1 MACITRCILRWGL
14 ISGLALG
21 GATLLIG
28 PDRVGAGFH
37 QLQSKARGAVDQ
49 LMDNPTAMRRQLEQL
64 ADEYP
69 DRIAEVR
76 GEIAEIDHQVSR
88 LEHDVEI
95 SKRVVAL
102 TTNDLRELRTLV
114 AQAEAKQTATAR
126 TVSFYHAGMRFNID
140 QAYSEAGRIN
150 NVRENYNDRLAQD
163 THQYQFLS
171 EQKARL
177 TEILDN
183 LEGDFSKYQAQ
194 LWQLDRQI
202 DAIERNER
210 LIDLTIR
217 QKATLASYDK
227 FDKIANLH
235 QLEAK
240 LAELRTVQEAQ
251 LQALAKSG
259 ISDDYFKRA
268 ETELGMMSIDD
279 NPFANIF
286 DDVDEEEVEE
296 DDSTQSIAYSHQE
309 AS

>member
-37 QLQSKARGAVDQ
+37 QLQSKARGVVDQ
-49 LMDNPTAMRRQLEQL
+49 FMDNPTAMRRQLEQL

-76 GEIAEIDHQVSR
+76 GEIAEIDHQIGR

-95 SKRVVAL
+95 AKRVVAL
-102 TTNDLRELRTLV
+102 TTSDLRALKTLV
-114 AQAEAKQTATAR
+114 AQAEAKKAATSR
-126 TVSFYHAGMRFNID
+126 NVSFHFDGMRFNID
-140 QAYSEAGRIN
+140 QAYAEAGRIN
-150 NVRENYNDRLAQD
+150 HVRTTYSDRLAQD
-163 THQYQFLS
+163 NHQYQFLS
-171 EQKARL
+171 EQKSRL

-183 LEGDFSKYQAQ
+183 LEGDFSKYQSQ

-210 LIDLTIR
+210 LIELTKR

-227 FDKIANLH
+227 FDKVANLH

-240 LAELRTVQEAQ
+240 LAELRTIQEAQ

-259 ISDDYFKRA
+259 INDDYFKRA
-268 ETELGMMSIDD
+268 EAEMGMMDLDD
-279 NPFANIF
+279 DPFANIF
-286 DDVDEEEVEE
+286 DDVDDEEEV
-296 DDSTQSIAYSHQE
+296 DTQSIAFSNRE

>member
-28 PDRVGAGFH
+28 PERVGAGFH
-37 QLQSKARGAVDQ
+37 QLQSKACGVVDQ
-49 LMDNPTAMRRQLEQL
+49 FMDNPTAMRRQLEQL

-76 GEIAEIDHQVSR
+76 GEIAEINHQIGR

-102 TTNDLRELRTLV
+102 TTNDLRELKTLV
-114 AQAEAKQTATAR
+114 AQAEAKKAATSR
-126 TVSFYHAGMRFNID
+126 NVSFHFDGMRFNIN

-150 NVRENYNDRLAQD
+150 HVRTTYSDRLAQD
-163 THQYQFLS
+163 NHQYQFLS

-177 TEILDN
+177 TEILEN
-183 LEGDFSKYQAQ
+183 LEGDFDKYQSQ

-210 LIDLTIR
+210 LIELTKR

-227 FDKIANLH
+227 FDKVANLH

-240 LAELRTVQEAQ
+240 LAELRTIQEAQ
-251 LQALAKSG
+251 LAALAKSG
-259 ISDDYFKRA
+259 SNDDYIKRA
-268 ETELGMMSIDD
+268 EAEMGMMDLDD
-279 NPFANIF
+279 DPFANVF
-286 DDVDEEEVEE
+286 DEVDDKEEVEE
-296 DDSTQSIAYSHQE
+296 ESTQSIAYSNHE